1 MIDDNKREI
10 FSQVDAFLEM
20 IDEKYRNKVPQKLR
34 DLYKE
39 YKKPGY
45 NPVYSKEIPIED
57 QDIKKESIDMIGL
70 LHLNYWC
77 ETEEQKQELRN
88 IFYENEKKHQEK
100 LRERYNPD
108 KIFERKEENLEEK
121 HMVEYKESFYVKII
135 NFIKKLLKKKN

>member
-1 MIDDNKREI
+1 
-10 FSQVDAFLEM
+10 
-20 IDEKYRNKVPQKLR
+20 
-34 DLYKE
+34 
-39 YKKPGY
+39 
-45 NPVYSKEIPIED
+45 
-57 QDIKKESIDMIGL
+57 MIGL

-121 HMVEYKESFYVKII
+121 HMVEYKESFYIKII
-135 NFIKKLLKKKN
+135 NFIKKLFKKKN